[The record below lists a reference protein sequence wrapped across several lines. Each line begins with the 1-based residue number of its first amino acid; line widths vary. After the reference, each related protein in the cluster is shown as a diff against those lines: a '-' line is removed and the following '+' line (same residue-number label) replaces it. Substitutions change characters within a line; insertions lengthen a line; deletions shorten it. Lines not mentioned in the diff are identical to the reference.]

1 MKKPNVLPLQQ
12 GIYQQ
17 QQHQQHQ
24 HHHQQQHHQQ
34 QQPQYR
40 VQHAGSVYEAPPGTD
55 LAASK

>member
-24 HHHQQQHHQQ
+24 HHHQQ